1 MDKATLGAFEAIL
14 NEHKN
19 KISQELEV
27 VKHEITSYEVDADDQ
42 GLLFMRRNQ
51 LTKNLRDVTH
61 ALKRIQEGTYG
72 LSEVSGKPIPV
83 ERLEIL
89 PWATCLVDETPLAVP
104 THGNPILSSNS
115 GRF

>member
-1 MDKATLGAFEAIL
+1 MDKATLAAFEAIL

-61 ALKRIQEGTYG
+61 ALKRLQEGTYG
-72 LSEVSGKPIPV
+72 LSEVSGKPIPL

-104 THGNPILSSNS
+104 THGNPVLSSNS

>member
-19 KISQELEV
+19 KISQELEL

-72 LSEVSGKPIPV
+72 LSEVSGKPIPL

-104 THGNPILSSNS
+104 ANGNPALSSNS